1 MNKIKIDVK
10 IFFGVMYKIYFCARF
25 VVAEANDSIFL
36 KCRENLNYIKK
47 RNKIDPVKFTRKI

>member
-25 VVAEANDSIFL
+25 VVAEENDFFFVWNVKKL
-36 KCRENLNYIKK
+36 KLYKK
-47 RNKIDPVKFTRKI
+47 K